1 MMGFRSDRS
10 TIPMSFERVMENR
23 RPLRAFTRY
32 REAAGEG
39 VAFAGIDEY
48 LGDDPPKTR
57 IRRIVTLLEEAG
69 WDNQGLVEAEEPSVR
84 RIARLIPLQRSDDSG
99 GDARLREGFTDSFG
113 RIRGDTARFFHAGG
127 GEEKR
132 ALVYRELVRL
142 VQEDPD
148 TRVRRAAARRLRS
161 SFADMP
167 GADFSELPGHR
178 RMFVLDYLDGQSPGD
193 QEHAASLME
202 SPDGEAAFLAA
213 RRLDQWGVLGRC
225 FDVDEPGGAALLE
238 RASRLGAADYLEYG
252 SIPEEKRNQALQL
265 AENAGRRDIVRSLM
279 PPEGAGSGGTP
290 GRERAVAPPRG
301 TPGAVPRAAP
311 GASPGADEDAPM
323 TAAAVE
329 AVIERMEGLED
340 DGLKALM
347 ETWNTAVFRHLLE
360 MMFPPPDEDRR
371 SVIFFALAR
380 IGGWAQWASRA
391 AGALEST
398 DPDIRHAAALC
409 LAETDPEAAAG
420 ALTALLPDPVE
431 RVRRGA
437 ARALAALPSGRGA
450 AALADYLGD
459 SPSAEDEAVLLGLE
473 DAAGAPG

>member
-127 GEEKR
+127 GEEER
-132 ALVYRELVRL
+132 TLMYRELVRL

-193 QEHAASLME
+193 EKHAVSLME

-252 SIPEEKRNQALQL
+252 SIPEKKRNQALQL
-265 AENAGRRDIVRSLM
+265 AENAGRRDIVRSLT

-301 TPGAVPRAAP
+301 TPGAAP
-311 GASPGADEDAPM
+311 GTDRDAPMHDAPM

-347 ETWNTAVFRHLLE
+347 ETWNTAGFRHLLE

-409 LAETDPEAAAG
+409 LAETDPEAAAD

-450 AALADYLGD
+450 AALADYLDD

-473 DAAGAPG
+473 GAAG

>member
-10 TIPMSFERVMENR
+10 TIPMSLERVMENR

-39 VAFAGIDEY
+39 AAFAGIDDY

-69 WDNQGLVEAEEPSVR
+69 WDNQGLIEAEEPSVR
-84 RIARLIPLQRSDDSG
+84 RIARLIPLQRSGDSG
-99 GDARLREGFTDSFG
+99 GDARLKGGFTDSFG

-127 GEEKR
+127 GEEER

-161 SFADMP
+161 SFTDMP

-178 RMFVLDYLDGQSPGD
+178 RMFVLDYLEGTSPED
-193 QEHAASLME
+193 EKHAASLME

-252 SIPEEKRNQALQL
+252 SIPEKKRNQALQL

-290 GRERAVAPPRG
+290 GRERAVSPPRG
-301 TPGAVPRAAP
+301 TPGAAP

-329 AVIERMEGLED
+329 AVIEGMEGLED

-347 ETWNTAVFRHLLE
+347 ETWNTAGFRHLLE
-360 MMFPPPDEDRR
+360 MMFPPPDEDRW

-420 ALTALLPDPVE
+420 ALTALLPDPVD

-450 AALADYLGD
+450 AALADYLDD

-473 DAAGAPG
+473 DAADAPG

>member
-10 TIPMSFERVMENR
+10 TIPMSLERVMENR

-32 REAAGEG
+32 RGAAGEDA
-39 VAFAGIDEY
+39 AFAGIDDY

-69 WDNQGLVEAEEPSVR
+69 WDNQGLIEAEEPSVR
-84 RIARLIPLQRSDDSG
+84 RIARLIPLQRSGDSG

-127 GEEKR
+127 GEEER

-178 RMFVLDYLDGQSPGD
+178 RMFVLDYLDGQSPED
-193 QEHAASLME
+193 EKHAASLME

-238 RASRLGAADYLEYG
+238 RASRLGTADYLEYG
-252 SIPEEKRNQALQL
+252 WIPEEKRNQALQL
-265 AENAGRRDIVRSLM
+265 AENAGRQDIVRSLM

-290 GRERAVAPPRG
+290 GRERAVAP
-301 TPGAVPRAAP
+301 GAL
-311 GASPGADEDAPM
+311 PGADEDAPM

-329 AVIERMEGLED
+329 AVIAGMEGLED

-347 ETWNTAVFRHLLE
+347 GTWNTADFRHLLE
-360 MMFPPPDEDRR
+360 MMFPPPDEDRW

-420 ALTALLPDPVE
+420 ALTALLPDPVD

-473 DAAGAPG
+473 GAAGAPG

>member
-1 MMGFRSDRS
+1 
-10 TIPMSFERVMENR
+10 MSLERVMENR

-32 REAAGEG
+32 RGAAGECA
-39 VAFAGIDEY
+39 AFAGIDDY

-57 IRRIVTLLEEAG
+57 IRRIAALLEEAG
-69 WDNQGLVEAEEPSVR
+69 WDNQGLFEAEESSIR
-84 RIARLIPLQRSDDSG
+84 RIARLIPLQRSGDSG

-127 GEEKR
+127 GEEER
-132 ALVYRELVRL
+132 GLVYRELVRL

-148 TRVRRAAARRLRS
+148 ARVRRAAARRLRS

-193 QEHAASLME
+193 EKHAVSLME

-225 FDVDEPGGAALLE
+225 FDVDEPGGSALLE

-252 SIPEEKRNQALQL
+252 WIPEEKRNHALKL
-265 AENAGRRDIVRSLM
+265 AENAGRRDIVRSLTP
-279 PPEGAGSGGTP
+279 PPEGGASGGTP

-301 TPGAVPRAAP
+301 TPGAAP

-329 AVIERMEGLED
+329 AMIERMEGLED

-347 ETWNTAVFRHLLE
+347 GTWNTAGFRHLLE
-360 MMFPPPDEDRR
+360 MMFPPPDEDQW

-420 ALTALLPDPVE
+420 ALTALLPDPVD

-473 DAAGAPG
+473 GAAGAPG

>member
-10 TIPMSFERVMENR
+10 TIPMSLERVMENR
-23 RPLRAFTRY
+23 RPLKAFTRY
-32 REAAGEG
+32 RGAAGEG
-39 VAFAGIDEY
+39 AAFAGIDEY

-84 RIARLIPLQRSDDSG
+84 RIARLIPLQRSGDSA
-99 GDARLREGFTDSFG
+99 GDTRLREGFTDSFG

-127 GEEKR
+127 GEEER

-178 RMFVLDYLDGQSPGD
+178 RMFALDYLDGQSPGD
-193 QEHAASLME
+193 EKHAVSLME

-252 SIPEEKRNQALQL
+252 WIPEKKRNQALQL
-265 AENAGRRDIVRSLM
+265 AENAGRRDIVRSLT
-279 PPEGAGSGGTP
+279 PPEGGTP
-290 GRERAVAPPRG
+290 GRERAVAP
-301 TPGAVPRAAP
+301 GAASGAAL
-311 GASPGADEDAPM
+311 GADEDAPI

-329 AVIERMEGLED
+329 TMIERMEGLED

-347 ETWNTAVFRHLLE
+347 ETWNTASFRHLLE
-360 MMFPPPDEDRR
+360 MMFPPPDEDRW

>member
-1 MMGFRSDRS
+1 
-10 TIPMSFERVMENR
+10 MSLERVMENR
-23 RPLRAFTRY
+23 RPLKAFTRY
-32 REAAGEG
+32 RGAAGEG
-39 VAFAGIDEY
+39 AAFAGIDDY

-57 IRRIVTLLEEAG
+57 IRRIITLLEEAG
-69 WDNQGLVEAEEPSVR
+69 WDSQGLAEAEEPSIR
-84 RIARLIPLQRSDDSG
+84 RIARLILLQRSGDSG
-99 GDARLREGFTDSFG
+99 GDARLMEGFTDSFG
-113 RIRGDTARFFHAGG
+113 RIRGDSARFFRSDGDS
-127 GEEKR
+127 EER
-132 ALVYRELVRL
+132 GLLYRELVRL

-178 RMFVLDYLDGQSPGD
+178 RMFVLDYLDGQSPED
-193 QEHAASLME
+193 EKHAASLME

-252 SIPEEKRNQALQL
+252 SIPEKKRNQALQL
-265 AENAGRRDIVRSLM
+265 AENAGRHDIVRLLT
-279 PPEGAGSGGTP
+279 PPEGGAPGGTP
-290 GRERAVAPPRG
+290 GRERAVDTLRAASGG
-301 TPGAVPRAAP
+301 TPGAAP
-311 GASPGADEDAPM
+311 GTDRDAPM

-347 ETWNTAVFRHLLE
+347 ETWNTAGFRHLLE

-420 ALTALLPDPVE
+420 ALIALLPDPVD

-450 AALADYLGD
+450 AALADYLED

>member
-23 RPLRAFTRY
+23 RPLKAFTRY
-32 REAAGEG
+32 RGAAGEG
-39 VAFAGIDEY
+39 AAFAGIDDY

-57 IRRIVTLLEEAG
+57 IRRIAALLEEAG

-84 RIARLIPLQRSDDSG
+84 RIARLIPLQRSGDSG

-127 GEEKR
+127 GEEER

-193 QEHAASLME
+193 EKHAVSLME

-252 SIPEEKRNQALQL
+252 WIPEEKRNQALQL

-279 PPEGAGSGGTP
+279 PPEGAGSGGTS

-301 TPGAVPRAAP
+301 TPGAAPRAA
-311 GASPGADEDAPM
+311 PGADEDAPM

-347 ETWNTAVFRHLLE
+347 ETWNTAGFRHLLE
-360 MMFPPPDEDRR
+360 MMFPPPDEDRW

-420 ALTALLPDPVE
+420 ALSALLPDPVD